1 MKANK
6 LSYEEQV
13 LMLGNGTMLE
23 PGCYDE
29 GLNIIGCFSDC
40 NIECDQKK
48 NVLYVI
54 CPESLESVTVEMF
67 KDMENLQKVIL
78 SKDLKKIESYAFAHK
93 KRLTNIQIPDG
104 LEVIGMY
111 SFSGSG
117 LKSIE
122 IPSSVKVI
130 DHGAFHSSD
139 LESFLMPKADSVVNI
154 EDIAFL
160 YCNALESVILPEG
173 LKQINRE
180 TFGCCGFE
188 EITIPD
194 SVVEIKRSAFKRA
207 FNLRCIRF
215 GKNTQIKN
223 ISNNAFT
230 DTKEELTFD
239 FDGVKMDSSLLFE
252 NLCVRLKTISRYI
265 RKNIRKNKSTF
276 SKEEI
281 ECVRKALESSPDLV
295 SKGLVNK
302 VNQALNA

>member
-13 LMLGNGTMLE
+13 LMLGDGTILE
-23 PGCYDE
+23 PGCYDV
-29 GLNIIGCFSDC
+29 GLNMIGRFSDC
-40 NIECDQKK
+40 NIECNQKK
-48 NVLYVI
+48 DVSYVI
-54 CPESLESVTVEMF
+54 CPESLKGVTEEMF

-78 SKDLKKIESYAFAHK
+78 SKDLKKIESYTFAYK
-93 KRLTNIQIPDG
+93 KKLTNIQIPDG
-104 LEVIGMY
+104 LEIIGMY
-111 SFSGSG
+111 SFANSG

-130 DHGAFHSSD
+130 EHGAFYSSD
-139 LESFLMPKADSVVNI
+139 LESFSMPKADDVVNI

-173 LKQINRE
+173 LKQINRDI
-180 TFGCCGFE
+180 FGCCGFE

-239 FDGVKMDSSLLFE
+239 FGGVKMDSSLFFE
-252 NLCVRLKTISRYI
+252 NFCVRLKTIAGYI
-265 RKNIRKNKSTF
+265 RKNKPTF

-281 ECVRKALESSPDLV
+281 ECIRKALELSPNLV
-295 SKGLVNK
+295 SKDLTNK

>member
-13 LMLGNGTMLE
+13 LELGNGTILE

-29 GLNIIGCFSDC
+29 GLNMIGCFNDC
-40 NIECDQKK
+40 NIECNQRKD
-48 NVLYVI
+48 VSYVI
-54 CPESLESVTVEMF
+54 CPESLESVTAEMF

-78 SKDLKKIESYAFAHK
+78 SKDLKKIESYTFAHK
-93 KRLTNIQIPDG
+93 KKLTNIQIPDG
-104 LEVIGMY
+104 LEEIGMY

-130 DHGAFHSSD
+130 DHGAFHSSN
-139 LESFLMPKADSVVNI
+139 LESFSMPKADDVVNI
-154 EDIAFL
+154 EEIAFL
-160 YCNALESVILPEG
+160 YCNALKSVILPEG

-194 SVVEIKRSAFKRA
+194 SVIEIKRSAFKRA

-223 ISNNAFT
+223 LSNNAFT
-230 DTKEELTFD
+230 DTKDELTFD
-239 FDGVKMDSSLLFE
+239 FDGVKMDSSLFFE
-252 NLCVRLKTISRYI
+252 NLCVRLKTIAGYI
-265 RKNIRKNKSTF
+265 RKNKPTF

-281 ECVRKALESSPDLV
+281 ECIRKAIELSPDLV
-295 SKGLVNK
+295 SKDLINK

>member
-1 MKANK
+1 
-6 LSYEEQV
+6 
-13 LMLGNGTMLE
+13 
-23 PGCYDE
+23 
-29 GLNIIGCFSDC
+29 
-40 NIECDQKK
+40 
-48 NVLYVI
+48 
-54 CPESLESVTVEMF
+54 
-67 KDMENLQKVIL
+67 
-78 SKDLKKIESYAFAHK
+78 
-93 KRLTNIQIPDG
+93 
-104 LEVIGMY
+104 
-111 SFSGSG
+111 
-117 LKSIE
+117 
-122 IPSSVKVI
+122 
-130 DHGAFHSSD
+130 
-139 LESFLMPKADSVVNI
+139 MPKADDVVNI

-160 YCNALESVILPEG
+160 YCNALKSVILPEG

-180 TFGCCGFE
+180 TFCCCGFE

-252 NLCVRLKTISRYI
+252 NLCVRLKTIAGYI
-265 RKNIRKNKSTF
+265 RKNKPTF

-281 ECVRKALESSPDLV
+281 ECIRKAIELSPDLV
-295 SKGLVNK
+295 SKDLTNK